1 MDREILDIINKL
13 RSQMFEIE
21 NRIDFLYKKL
31 NIEYV
36 EEDKGVD
43 PRLIAAIKK
52 GNMLDAIKVY
62 REIHN
67 CDIESA
73 KLGLQEIWGKYS

>member
-1 MDREILDIINKL
+1 MDRELLDIINKM
-13 RSQMFEIE
+13 RGQMFEIE
-21 NRIDFLYKKL
+21 SRIDFLYKKL
-31 NIEYV
+31 NIEYIPQ
-36 EEDKGVD
+36 DSGVD

-67 CDIESA
+67 CDMNEA
-73 KLGLQEIWGKYS
+73 KAGIQELWGKYS